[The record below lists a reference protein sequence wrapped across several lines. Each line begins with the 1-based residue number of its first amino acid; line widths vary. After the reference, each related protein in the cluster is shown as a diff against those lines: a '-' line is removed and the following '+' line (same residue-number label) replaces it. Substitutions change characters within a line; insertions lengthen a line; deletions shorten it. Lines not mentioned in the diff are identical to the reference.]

1 MKLTGYCDRW
11 SARPGDTLTFYVSA
25 ALEHYDVQLVRIRH
39 WDPNPRGP
47 GLREYALPHPVNGR
61 YRGGEQAVRS
71 GSCMVVAKLPSLP
84 TYTLAAWI
92 WPTLP
97 ESGHRQGVFS
107 RQDDGGGMA
116 VVLEPGGCLALE
128 VRDADGQ
135 IRTLRSGCRLV
146 NRRWCLVALVI
157 DQSAGRVALFCE
169 PRAFT
174 PHLRAEEM
182 PTLPAGAP
190 RIALADAPLL
200 IAAERLSQGPTGARP
215 ENCFNGKVAD
225 PVLVG
230 RALTADELA
239 QWRAGARPVGA
250 VARWDFY
257 RNHGSTMVED
267 TEGGY
272 HGEVMNRP
280 TRLVTGPWYAGDH
293 ACPAEQ
299 PEHYNAAHFHDDD
312 LADCAWRPSFTLE
325 VPRDLRSG
333 CYAVRLNG
341 EDAQDRIP
349 FFVRPEVRAQR
360 ASLAVLLPTLSY
372 MAYANV
378 QAVPDGPY
386 APLMRFPNRNPQPEI
401 NEYLKRNRMRSL
413 YDDHDDGSGICMVT
427 MLRPM
432 YSVRPT
438 SQEAWIDSPHQLP
451 ADLHLID
458 WLEEKGIEYDVLT
471 DHDLH
476 FEGVDALLPY
486 AAVLSGTHAEYWS
499 APMLDAL
506 ETYQHEGG
514 RFVYLSGNGLY
525 WVTALSEDGT
535 LAEVRRM
542 NGTRAWTGLPGEGF
556 VSLSGEPGD
565 TWRSR
570 GRPPQRCVG
579 VGFASQGFDIGRPY
593 RRTEASYCRRAR
605 FIFAGVEEELI
616 GDCPALVCRHGAASF
631 EVDRVDHDLGTPI
644 HALVLATATDFSDS
658 YQGVVEDA
666 PVMAPVYGGTTD
678 PNVRADM
685 VFYETP
691 KGGAVFSVGAI
702 GFCSALSCNRYDNN
716 VSTILENVVRHFSNP
731 APLPR

>member
-11 SARPGDTLTFYVSA
+11 SARPGDALTFYVSA
-25 ALEHYDVQLVRIRH
+25 ALEDYEVQLVRIRH
-39 WDPNPRGP
+39 WDTNPQGP
-47 GLREYALPHPVNGR
+47 GLREDPVPHPVNGL
-61 YRGGEQAVRS
+61 YPGGEQAVHT

-84 TYTLAAWI
+84 AHTLAAWI

-97 ESGHRQGVFS
+97 GSGHRQGVFS
-107 RQDDGGGMA
+107 RQDDAGGVT

-128 VRDADGQ
+128 IRDADGRV
-135 IRTLRSGCRLV
+135 RTLRSGHRLV
-146 NRRWCLVALVI
+146 NRRWYLVALVI
-157 DQSAGRVALFCE
+157 DRSAGQTSLSCE
-169 PRAFT
+169 PKDFT
-174 PHLRAEEM
+174 PHPGAREM
-182 PTLPAGAP
+182 LTLPAGEP
-190 RIALADAPLL
+190 GLALGGRTAADCGGTPVAGTDRCPSGELL
-200 IAAERLSQGPTGARP
+200 QWQGRRP
-215 ENCFNGKVAD
+215 DFDQPGVD
-225 PVLVG
+225 DG
-230 RALTADELA
+230 RARRVAKGISSRRRGSALGLLPQSRIDGSRRPPWRVPRGSDESSHPPGH
-239 QWRAGARPVGA
+239 RSVVR
-250 VARWDFY
+250 R
-257 RNHGSTMVED
+257 
-267 TEGGY
+267 
-272 HGEVMNRP
+272 
-280 TRLVTGPWYAGDH
+280 DH

-299 PEHYNAAHFHDDD
+299 PEHYNAAHFHQDD

-325 VPRDLRSG
+325 VPRHLHSG
-333 CYAVRLNG
+333 CYAVRLSG

-349 FFVRPEVRAQR
+349 FFVRPDAGAQR
-360 ASLAVLLPTLSY
+360 ARLAVLLPTLSY

-378 QAVPDGPY
+378 QALPDGPY
-386 APLMRFPNRNPQPEI
+386 APLMRFPNRNPAPEVT
-401 NEYLKRNRMRSL
+401 EYLARNRMRSL
-413 YDDHDDGSGICMVT
+413 YDEHDDGSGICMVT
-427 MLRPM
+427 MRRPM

-476 FEGVDALLPY
+476 FEGADALFPY
-486 AAVLSGTHAEYWS
+486 TAILSGTHAEYWS

-506 ETYQHEGG
+506 DAYQHEGG

-542 NGTRAWTGLPGEGF
+542 HGTRAWTGLPGEGF

-565 TWRSR
+565 TWRGR
-570 GRPPQRCVG
+570 GRPPQRYVG
-579 VGFASQGFDIGRPY
+579 VGFASQGFDLGRPY
-593 RRTEASYCRRAR
+593 RRTEASRCRRAR
-605 FIFAGVEEELI
+605 FVFEGIEEELI
-616 GDCPALVCRHGAASF
+616 GDFPALVCRQGAASF
-631 EVDRVDHDLGTPI
+631 EVDRVDHELGTPL

-702 GFCSALSCNRYDNN
+702 GFCSALSWNGYDNN
-716 VSTILENVVRHFSNP
+716 VSAILENVVRRFSDP
-731 APLPR
+731 APLPS